1 MTIETEEQLER
12 LRRVGGIV
20 AAVCRLMGAR
30 LEPGMTTR
38 ELDAVGR
45 AALDRA
51 GCRPAPSLVYRFPGA
66 TCISVNNA
74 VAHGVPDDTRIAP
87 GDMVNIDVSAERDG
101 VFADTGA
108 SFVVPPA
115 GAAQERLCRTTRK
128 ALNRAIATVRPGRR
142 LSIIG
147 QTIERTAR
155 EDGYTVIRNLGS
167 HGVGHSLHEAP
178 GFIPS
183 YYDHNDRRVMTEG
196 LVFTIEPFVSTG
208 AEWAAEQ
215 ADSWTL
221 ATAPGIMTAQ
231 YEHTLVVGRRGAIV
245 VTV

>member
-12 LRRVGGIV
+12 LRLVGRVV
-20 AAVCRLMGAR
+20 AAVCRLMGSR

-38 ELDAVGR
+38 ELDDVGR
-45 AALDRA
+45 AALERE
-51 GCRPAPSLVYRFPGA
+51 GCRPAPSLVYKFPGA
-66 TCISVNNA
+66 TCISVNHA
-74 VAHGVPDDTRIAP
+74 IAHGIPGDAKIAA

-108 SFVVPPA
+108 SFIVPPA
-115 GAAQERLCRTTRK
+115 QAAQERLCRTTRK
-128 ALNRAIATVRPGRR
+128 ALNRAIQTVRPGKR
-142 LSIIG
+142 LNIIG

-155 EDGYTVIRNLGS
+155 EDGYTIIRNLGS

-183 YYDHNDRRVMTEG
+183 YFDRDDRRVMTEG
-196 LVFTIEPFVSTG
+196 MVFTIEPFISTG
-208 AEWAAEQ
+208 AEMAEEQ
-215 ADSWTL
+215 ADGWTL

-231 YEHTLVVGRRGAIV
+231 YEHTLVVSRRGAIV

>member
-1 MTIETEEQLER
+1 MTIESEDQLDR
-12 LRRVGGIV
+12 LRLVGRVV
-20 AAVCRLMGAR
+20 AAVCRLMGSR

-38 ELDAVGR
+38 ELDEIGR
-45 AALDRA
+45 QALERE
-51 GCRPAPSLVYRFPGA
+51 GCRSAPALVYQFPGA
-66 TCISVNNA
+66 TCISVNHA
-74 VAHGVPDDTRIAP
+74 IAHGVPDDTRIAP

-115 GAAQERLCRTTRK
+115 RAAQERLCRTTRK
-128 ALNRAIATVRPGRR
+128 ALGRAVQAVRPGKR
-142 LSIIG
+142 LNVVG
-147 QTIERTAR
+147 QTIERTAKA
-155 EDGYTVIRNLGS
+155 DGYTVIRNLGS

-183 YYDHNDRRVMTEG
+183 YYDRSDRRMISEG
-196 LVFTIEPFVSTG
+196 LVFTIEPFLSTG
-208 AEWAAEQ
+208 AEWAEEQ
-215 ADSWTL
+215 DDGWTL
-221 ATAPGIMTAQ
+221 ATAAGILTAQ